1 MKSQDKNN
9 KKNIEKNIIKNR
21 ENKKVEKKFIDR
33 EKAKEITLKAA
44 KILDDKKL
52 EEIKI
57 LDLEDITSL
66 SDFFILATAS
76 SSPQMKAGA
85 DAIYKELKEEGIL
98 PYSENENTS
107 ESLWHLSDYGFLV
120 IHIFTKEGREYYDL
134 DKLWLEAKE
143 IEFNNIYNKENKDN
157 NKNKKQK

>member
-1 MKSQDKNN
+1 MIIMKLQDK
-9 KKNIEKNIIKNR
+9 KIK
-21 ENKKVEKKFIDR
+21 KKFIDKN
-33 EKAKEITLKAA
+33 KAKELTLKAA

-52 EEIKI
+52 EDIKI

-76 SSPQMKAGA
+76 SSPQMKAGS
-85 DAIYKELKEEGIL
+85 DAVYKELKKEGIL
-98 PYSENENTS
+98 PYSENDNTP

-143 IEFNNIYNKENKDN
+143 IEFNDK
-157 NKNKKQK
+157 

>member
-1 MKSQDKNN
+1 MKLQDK
-9 KKNIEKNIIKNR
+9 KIK
-21 ENKKVEKKFIDR
+21 KKFIDKN
-33 EKAKEITLKAA
+33 KAKELTLKAA

-52 EEIKI
+52 EDIKI

-76 SSPQMKAGA
+76 SSPQMKAGS
-85 DAIYKELKEEGIL
+85 DAVYKELKKEGIL
-98 PYSENENTS
+98 PYSENDNTP

-143 IEFNNIYNKENKDN
+143 IEFNDK
-157 NKNKKQK
+157 

>member
-1 MKSQDKNN
+1 MKLQDKYN
-9 KKNIEKNIIKNR
+9 KK
-21 ENKKVEKKFIDR
+21 KKFIDK
-33 EKAKEITLKAA
+33 EKAKELTLKAA

-52 EEIKI
+52 EDIAV

-76 SSPQMKAGA
+76 SSPQMKAGS
-85 DAIYKELKEEGIL
+85 DAVYKELKEEGIL
-98 PYSENENTS
+98 PYAENDNNS

-134 DKLWLEAKE
+134 DKLWFEAKK
-143 IEFNNIYNKENKDN
+143 IEFNNNPNDKDSDN
-157 NKNKKQK
+157 NFDKKKEKSKRIKKWKK

>member
-1 MKSQDKNN
+1 MKSQDKN
-9 KKNIEKNIIKNR
+9 IEKNTV
-21 ENKKVEKKFIDR
+21 NKKVKKKFIDR
-33 EKAKEITLKAA
+33 EKAKELTLKAA

-52 EEIKI
+52 EDIKV

-85 DAIYKELKEEGIL
+85 DAVYKEFKEEGIL
-98 PYSENENTS
+98 PYSGNDNTP

-134 DKLWLEAKE
+134 DKLWLNAKE
-143 IEFNNIYNKENKDN
+143 IEFNDK
-157 NKNKKQK
+157 

>member
-1 MKSQDKNN
+1 MKSQNKNN

-143 IEFNNIYNKENKDN
+143 IEFNNINNKENKNN